1 MNRAWIP
8 AGALAGVS
16 VAGLIALGPL
26 TDPLGTPV
34 PFPVNAAVPQL
45 EAAVVPA
52 SVPVN
57 LTLGTTGSTHTQAAV
72 LSLGGRQSSASSTEG
87 PVALKLKPPSTV
99 TSPSSPPATSVTAT
113 QAAPPPAT
121 AKPKKVVKRQTS
133 LGASGETN
141 SDQGLAGPTDT
152 TSAGSQSSTPAP

>member
-26 TDPLGTPV
+26 TDSTPV
-34 PFPVNAAVPQL
+34 EVPVIALAAQQDTFVPS
-45 EAAVVPA
+45 
-52 SVPVN
+52 SVPVR
-57 LTLGTTGSTHTQAAV
+57 LTLGPTGSTNTQPAV
-72 LSLGGRQSSASSTEG
+72 LSRGGRQSSTSSTEG
-87 PVALKLKPPSTV
+87 SVGLKLHPGTTV
-99 TSPSSPPATSVTAT
+99 TSPSSPPATSATVTQPVT
-113 QAAPPPAT
+113 PPAA

>member
-8 AGALAGVS
+8 AGALAGMS

-26 TDPLGTPV
+26 TDPLGAPV
-34 PFPVNAAVPQL
+34 PFPVSAVVPQQD
-45 EAAVVPA
+45 AAVVPT

-57 LTLGTTGSTHTQAAV
+57 LTLGQTGSTHTQPAV
-72 LSLGGRQSSASSTEG
+72 LSRGGPSSSTSSTEG
-87 PVALKLKPPSTV
+87 SVTLKLKPGSTV
-99 TSPSSPPATSVTAT
+99 TSPASPPATSVTVT
-113 QAAPPPAT
+113 QPAPPPAT

-141 SDQGLAGPTDT
+141 SDQGLAGPTGT